1 MKIHKDTCG
10 MHAPHSVD
18 PVNLGKEE
26 GSRWRNTC
34 VSWIYSKRVDGK
46 GIKGWMGMKMMVE
59 MVGDK
64 G

>member
-1 MKIHKDTCG
+1 M
-10 MHAPHSVD
+10 
-18 PVNLGKEE
+18 NLGKEE

-46 GIKGWMGMKMMVE
+46 GIKGRMGMKMTFE